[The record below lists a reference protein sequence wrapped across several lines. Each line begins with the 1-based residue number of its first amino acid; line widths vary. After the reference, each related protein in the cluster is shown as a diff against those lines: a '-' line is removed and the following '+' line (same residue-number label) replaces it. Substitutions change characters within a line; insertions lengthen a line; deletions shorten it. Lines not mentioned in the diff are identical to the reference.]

1 MRTNSTTD
9 WYHTLQKPSWTPAD
23 NVFGIVWGAL
33 YPIIIAV
40 NIYVLIQVLNHKLD
54 WRIGL
59 IFWVNL
65 AFNLAFTPIQF
76 GLRNNY
82 LALIDIILIL
92 VTILW
97 AVIAIWSH
105 NRWLSLAFVPYLVWV
120 SIATI
125 LQFSITRL
133 NR

>member
-9 WYHTLQKPSWTPAD
+9 WYHTLQKPSWAPAD
-23 NVFGIVWGAL
+23 NVFGIVWGVL

-59 IFWVNL
+59 IFWANL

-82 LALIDIILIL
+82 LALVDIILIL
-92 VTILW
+92 ATILW
-97 AVIAIWSH
+97 AMIAIWPH